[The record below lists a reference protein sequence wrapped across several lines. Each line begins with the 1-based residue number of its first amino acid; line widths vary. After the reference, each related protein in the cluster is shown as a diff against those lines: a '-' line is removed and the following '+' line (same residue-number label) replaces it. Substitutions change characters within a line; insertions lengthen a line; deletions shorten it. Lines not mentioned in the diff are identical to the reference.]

1 MCVLLKFLRPLRLF
15 ASSFFFFLASALLS
29 HAQPKTPADE
39 LASFHLADTNLVVE
53 LVAAEPDVIS
63 PVAMCWDADGRM
75 FVAEMS
81 DYPMGPAGGKIKLLE
96 DRDGDGRY
104 ERVTV
109 FADKLNFPNGVL
121 PWNGGVLV
129 TAAPDILFLKDTD
142 GDGRADERHVLL
154 TGFGQGN
161 QQLRVNGLTWGLDN
175 WVYGANGRSD
185 GEVHPVEV
193 LAGSDWA
200 KVGTAL
206 ARTNSIRGHDF
217 RFRPGTG
224 EFEAIAGR
232 SQFGQTRD
240 DWGNRFLS
248 WNTMPIRH
256 EVIPERYLKRN
267 PHLDTSECVADLLP
281 PDDTG
286 QIFPL
291 TPPPLVFNNESA
303 SYFNALAGLTI
314 FRGDALGE
322 KYRGNAFMGE
332 ALRNLIH
339 RRVLEPSGVTFIA
352 RRGETNAEF
361 LASTDPWFHP
371 VNFAT
376 APDGALYF
384 ADFYRQFVEHPD
396 YVHGEGIKEKIE
408 WRTGAEHGRIWRI
421 REKKTKLKTAPPNL
435 SRMQSADLVKQFSNR
450 NAWWRDTAQRLLVQ
464 QNDKSVVPALREMAK
479 VSAYPIPKIHA
490 LWSLDGLG
498 EIEKEILIVGLK
510 SSDARIQEQ
519 ALRLIEP
526 FLKNDRESQRI
537 VAEPL
542 SGYRIF
548 DLYGVPKPE
557 TAEALRSRL
566 QSVLTLGMLDEELR
580 LSVFE
585 TLISSWIPDPYE
597 LVGLL
602 ASVSDHPLP
611 FYILADLNLKTHGHG
626 AYRGVNLQRLREKMP
641 STTKDA
647 HTNSVNAATTANART
662 SAAVFLHENLAKLVG
677 ASGSEIDQ
685 QKFLERIPSRLLR
698 IEAGMTTFV
707 VALARFSEGL
717 AESNRSLKDVLRSV
731 PTSMTYHVQQLTNS
745 IRNFGLPMALHTA
758 SEAALAEDLRKQEKD
773 KDYAGD
779 VLHTQLAAVR
789 LLSEFD
795 TPYSGEMLHTVLRR
809 NYPAPVQ
816 SAAVKAIIRI
826 DDRKLFSDVF
836 TNWNNYSRATQRI
849 ILTEGSRSTRVVGA
863 FLDAVE
869 LKKIDLR
876 EIDAMVQ
883 RQLFKMQHP
892 ELKKRVEQLFKD
904 PTATDRDRVV
914 RDLQPALKLAGDA
927 RRGATLF
934 SKTCVTCHAVQGKGK
949 NVGPDL
955 SGIGAHPKETL
966 LADIFDPSRQV
977 ASDYVSQT
985 IVTTSGETVS
995 GIITT
1000 ESGVRV
1006 TLRQAG
1012 GLDETFVRSQIKEIT
1027 ADGKSLMPDG
1037 LEQGLSHQDVADLLE
1052 FLAHP
1057 DAKLLPEL

>member
-1 MCVLLKFLRPLRLF
+1 MKSRNMCVSLKFLWPLRLC
-15 ASSFFFFLASALLS
+15 ASAFSFALAFLLS
-29 HAQPKTPADE
+29 AQAQPKAPADE

-53 LVAAEPDVIS
+53 LVAAEPDVVS

-142 GDGRADERHVLL
+142 GDGRADERRVIL

-185 GEVHPVEV
+185 GEVHAVEV
-193 LAGSDWA
+193 QVGSDWA
-200 KVGTAL
+200 KIGASL

-281 PDDTG
+281 SDDTG
-286 QIFPL
+286 RIFPL
-291 TPPPLVFNNESA
+291 TPPPLVFNNESP
-303 SYFNALAGLTI
+303 SYYNALAGLTI

-339 RRVLEPSGVTFIA
+339 RRVLEPNGVTFIA
-352 RRGETNAEF
+352 RRGETNSEF

-396 YVHGEGIKEKIE
+396 YVHGEGIKEKVE

-421 REKKTKLKTAPPNL
+421 REKKFRLKTMPPNL
-435 SRMQSADLVKQFSNR
+435 TKRKSTELVNLFATR
-450 NAWWRDTAQRLLVQ
+450 NGWWRDAVQRLLIERHDEV
-464 QNDKSVVPALREMAK
+464 SVGALK
-479 VSAYPIPKIHA
+479 QLVKTSPYPLLQIHA
-490 LWSLDGLG
+490 LWTLNGLG
-498 EIEKEILIVGLK
+498 AIDGETL
-510 SSDARIQEQ
+510 SA
-519 ALRLIEP
+519 ALRTSDFPVLEHA
-526 FLKNDRESQRI
+526 LR

-542 SGYRIF
+542 LVGNRKLQESLVKLKRSFRKPRLDNPRGPLR
-548 DLYGVPKPE
+548 VP
-557 TAEALRSRL
+557 L
-566 QSVLTLGMLDEELR
+566 QFLLTLGAVDDDLR
-580 LSVFE
+580 LE
-585 TLISSWIPDPYE
+585 TLPFFTTFWYPDRWETAATLSSVADKPWLFFQKLFTGEDTQLYEAPINLLEEALAELIGASRRDSEFEEFLLWITQPLTQNNIALDDIPD
-597 LVGLL
+597 L
-602 ASVSDHPLP
+602 S
-611 FYILADLNLKTHGHG
+611 
-626 AYRGVNLQRLREKMP
+626 
-641 STTKDA
+641 
-647 HTNSVNAATTANART
+647 AR
-662 SAAVFLHENLAKLVG
+662 VRN
-677 ASGSEIDQ
+677 
-685 QKFLERIPSRLLR
+685 
-698 IEAGMTTFV
+698 
-707 VALARFSEGL
+707 LARFAAGLKKAGGTLGHLLSEPPPLLADQTNALHQGIISAAFEIALAQKPRDMGVRTINSETERIAQVQRFSRTRVNAIRLLGELESRDAQAVYYPLLRRNNTPEVQLAVVKSLGSLDETTIESLVFDHWSEYSESVQQLLLSEGL
-717 AESNRSLKDVLRSV
+717 RSLNLV
-731 PTSMTYHVQQLTNS
+731 
-745 IRNFGLPMALHTA
+745 
-758 SEAALAEDLRKQEKD
+758 AALLGAIEGKKLGAAEVDASARR
-773 KDYAGD
+773 
-779 VLHTQLAAVR
+779 QL
-789 LLSEFD
+789 LK
-795 TPYSGEMLHTVLRR
+795 
-809 NYPAPVQ
+809 VQ
-816 SAAVKAIIRI
+816 SP
-826 DDRKLFSDVF
+826 
-836 TNWNNYSRATQRI
+836 N
-849 ILTEGSRSTRVVGA
+849 
-863 FLDAVE
+863 
-869 LKKIDLR
+869 
-876 EIDAMVQ
+876 
-883 RQLFKMQHP
+883 
-892 ELKKRVEQLFKD
+892 LKKRIEKLFKD

-914 RDLQPALKLAGDA
+914 RDLQPALKLAGDV
-927 RRGATLF
+927 RRGAALF
-934 SKTCVTCHAVQGKGK
+934 GKTCVTCHAVQGKGK

-966 LADIFDPSRQV
+966 LVDVFDPSRQV
-977 ASDYVSQT
+977 APDYISQT
-985 IVTTSGETVS
+985 ITTTSGETVS

-1000 ESGVRV
+1000 ESGLRV

-1037 LEQGLSHQDVADLLE
+1037 LEQGMSHQDVADLLE

-1057 DAKLLPEL
+1057 DAKLLPEP